1 MIRKFYPEFSEIF
14 SHYYWLLF
22 GSSGYSFFRDN
33 PDYPEFGITNHIQQR
48 RPMQEGLTIPA
59 ELYSLN
65 LPESSGTSNLQLFCL
80 KMFDHSLLITGA
92 KRIKKSSPRFLSWGI
107 LLNGVCLTQEVG
119 FPKSEN
125 ASTLSDIIEPTVP
138 EKYFVSRNAAAR
150 ICSRSS
156 EERRGKGSTTAAEL
170 PAHNAQ
176 EMAGRAYIQDF
187 IPLT

>member
-1 MIRKFYPEFSEIF
+1 MPVA
-14 SHYYWLLF
+14 
-22 GSSGYSFFRDN
+22 
-33 PDYPEFGITNHIQQR
+33 
-48 RPMQEGLTIPA
+48 GLEKASMIPA

-65 LPESSGTSNLQLFCL
+65 LPESSGTSNLRLFCL